1 VDLGPD
7 FQRGTLMAAY
17 AKALTR
23 SSKKLGI
30 VGIGSFAV
38 AAAFIGVGSGTA
50 SADVNEIA
58 PGPVVTSRQASQNSV
73 IRINDYGLARGI
85 SEARVADAGVINAF
99 GVQGSEMDLP
109 VVRDTMKAVVGTTAA
124 AFAGEYP
131 VGPAIGDW

>member
-1 VDLGPD
+1 M
-7 FQRGTLMAAY
+7 LMAAH

-30 VGIGSFAV
+30 VGLGSFAI

-50 SADVNEIA
+50 NADVEEIS
-58 PGPVVTSRQASQNSV
+58 PSPVVISRQASQNSV

-85 SEARVADAGVINAF
+85 SEARVADAGEINAF
-99 GVQGSEMDLP
+99 GVEGSELELP
-109 VVRDTMKAVVGTTAA
+109 VVRDTSKAVPGTTAS
-124 AFAGEYP
+124 AFEGEWP

>member
-1 VDLGPD
+1 
-7 FQRGTLMAAY
+7 MAAH

-30 VGIGSFAV
+30 VGLGSFAV

-50 SADVNEIA
+50 NADVEEVS
-58 PGPVVTSRQASQNSV
+58 PSPVVTSRQASQNSV
-73 IRINDYGLARGI
+73 IRINDFGLARGI

-99 GVQGSEMDLP
+99 GVQGAEDEQP
-109 VVRDTMKAVVGTTAA
+109 VVRDTTKAIVGSTAS
-124 AFAGEYP
+124 AFEGAWP